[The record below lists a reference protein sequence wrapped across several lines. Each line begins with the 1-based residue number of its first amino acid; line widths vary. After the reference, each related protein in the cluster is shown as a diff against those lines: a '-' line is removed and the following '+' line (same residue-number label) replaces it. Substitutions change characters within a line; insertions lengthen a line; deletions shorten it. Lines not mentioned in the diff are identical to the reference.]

1 MNESFAL
8 LIFAALSAC
17 FVCSSKMNNKLAF
30 VKLFGNKQ
38 FFFISLS
45 HCQLLTEEVS
55 PLNTCP
61 YRSIIRMSSLSDQF
75 NCSHLTL
82 HLISRDNEVP
92 KILILGAKRIFGNLI
107 AQQLRI
113 PLPKQKHTFTYT
125 HVNLESSYYYI
136 GNNLLQK
143 QVIATFFDSNQR
155 MLYVL
160 RNVTLFGGYFTLE
173 CINFYVQFLSNDR
186 LNFFELNTFRNIH
199 PSNNDRI
206 LWTEDSFHRKFY
218 YVKKRFDNKIVIY
231 SIPCEDIMQTLL
243 DGKPGIA
250 VQMLGDVHLHHL
262 SVSRGIAVIH
272 ALDDG
277 NTKHLIT
284 NLYESS
290 LMITCNVIKLPVR
303 SNPSGTI
310 ILFNDQLCA
319 VQKASG
325 SNCTMTNQSLIDK
338 RYQDYLMHPLFYGI
352 VALIFLL
359 LLALIQ
365 LLICLYRYR
374 NSAERLFTRDNCL
387 QIHYYPSISS
397 DFSFQF

>member
-143 QVIATFFDSNQR
+143 QV
-155 MLYVL
+155 
-160 RNVTLFGGYFTLE
+160 
-173 CINFYVQFLSNDR
+173 
-186 LNFFELNTFRNIH
+186 
-199 PSNNDRI
+199 
-206 LWTEDSFHRKFY
+206 FY

-284 NLYESS
+284 
-290 LMITCNVIKLPVR
+290 
-303 SNPSGTI
+303 
-310 ILFNDQLCA
+310 
-319 VQKASG
+319 
-325 SNCTMTNQSLIDK
+325 
-338 RYQDYLMHPLFYGI
+338 
-352 VALIFLL
+352 
-359 LLALIQ
+359 
-365 LLICLYRYR
+365 
-374 NSAERLFTRDNCL
+374 
-387 QIHYYPSISS
+387 
-397 DFSFQF
+397 